1 MPFEEEKSDVGRE
14 YANTEMNN
22 NLSTE
27 KDYSSNV
34 SVKSKLQHPPPGHT
48 PGIWR
53 LFLSGREGIWLT

>member
-34 SVKSKLQHPPPGHT
+34 SVKSKLQHPPPGI
-48 PGIWR
+48 PRAFDVFSCLG
-53 LFLSGREGIWLT
+53 GREFD